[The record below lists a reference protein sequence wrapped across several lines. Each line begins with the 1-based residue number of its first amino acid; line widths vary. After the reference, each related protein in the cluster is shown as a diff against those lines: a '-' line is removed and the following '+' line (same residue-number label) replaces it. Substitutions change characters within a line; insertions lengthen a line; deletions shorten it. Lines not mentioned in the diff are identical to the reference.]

1 MMSSLYLIP
10 TPLSEGTGA
19 ASTAPAVLEV
29 VHQLSVFV
37 VENAKSARAVLKRY
51 GYPRP
56 LSEAQLLTLNE
67 HSTAQDLQTAFAPLS
82 AGQDVGL
89 MSEAGC
95 PAVADPGADLVRLAH
110 QHGIR
115 VAPLVGASSILL
127 ALMGSGLNGQRF
139 RFCGY
144 LPAQRAARVDAIRA
158 VEERSQRESETQ
170 IFIETPYRSQT
181 LFEALLNTCKPATLL
196 CVASD
201 LTGPRQR
208 VVTQP
213 IHAWRAARFELA
225 REPAVY
231 LLLGVADT

>member
-1 MMSSLYLIP
+1 MSSLYLIP
-10 TPLSEGTGA
+10 TPLSESTGA
-19 ASTAPAVLEV
+19 ASATPGVLEV
-29 VHQLSVFV
+29 AHRLSVFV
-37 VENAKSARAVLKRY
+37 VENTKSARAVLKRY

-56 LSEAQLLTLNE
+56 LSEAQMLTLNE
-67 HSTAQDLQTAFAPLS
+67 HSTAQDLQSAFAPLL

-110 QHGIR
+110 QYGIR
-115 VAPLVGASSILL
+115 VVPLVGASSILL

-144 LPAQRAARVDAIRA
+144 LPAERAARVDAIRA
-158 VEERSQRESETQ
+158 VEERSQREGETQ

-201 LTGPRQR
+201 LTGPRQCL
-208 VVTQP
+208 VTQP

-225 REPAVY
+225 REPAVF
-231 LLLGVADT
+231 LLLGV